1 MSQTTKIGNI
11 EAIFLIVTIMINHI
25 ILNLPKSLLNT
36 TGSSSLLNIVFVTL
50 IALCIVYLISKILKY
65 FPSMD
70 ILDISEFLGGKILK
84 YIIGILF
91 MIYFLF
97 STSIFLRSFCESVKI
112 IYFPRTPV
120 ILLILLFIIGM
131 ILCNRLGIHSI
142 IRANLIFIPVVLF
155 TIIFIFFANLD
166 NFTVQRMFPLF
177 GNGISSTFFSG
188 ISNLFAFGGISLLY
202 FIPPSLKDSK
212 EFKKI
217 AITSVL
223 LSGIW
228 LLFSIATLLFIF
240 PSIITTN
247 EILPLYLA
255 SRFIEFG
262 RFFQRLDAV
271 FLLVWIISVMS
282 YLSILLTFIVSIF
295 RKVTTFQYP
304 YIIIYGSALIIFL
317 LSLIP
322 QNYAQI
328 YFLETTIYQYFVLIV
343 NFIISLAILLLAA
356 LKHHRQNKR
365 KGDAL
370 IE

>member
-1 MSQTTKIGNI
+1 MSQTTKIGTV
-11 EAIFLIVTIMINHI
+11 EAIFLVVTIMINHI
-25 ILNLPKSLLNT
+25 ILNLPKALLDSC
-36 TGSSSLLNIVFVTL
+36 GSATLLNIVFVTI
-50 IALCIVYLISKILKY
+50 IALGIVYLISRLLKH

-70 ILDISEFLGGKILK
+70 ILDISEFLGGKLLK
-84 YIIGILF
+84 NIIGILF
-91 MIYFLF
+91 MIYFLLAA
-97 STSIFLRSFCESVKI
+97 STFLRSFCESVKI

-120 ILLILLFIIGM
+120 VLLILLFIIGI
-131 ILCNRLGIHSI
+131 ILTNRLGMQSI
-142 IRANLIFIPVVLF
+142 IRANLIFVPAILF
-155 TIIFIFFANLD
+155 SIIFIFLANMD
-166 NFTVQRMFPLF
+166 NFTIQRMFPLF
-177 GNGISSTFFSG
+177 GNGIPTTFFSG

-217 AITSVL
+217 AITSIV

-240 PSIITTN
+240 PSIITTD

-271 FLLVWIISVMS
+271 FLLIWIISIMS
-282 YLSILLTFIVSIF
+282 YLSTLLALITNIF
-295 RKVTTFQYP
+295 RKVSSFKYP
-304 YIIIYGSALIIFL
+304 YITIYIAAIVIFL
-317 LSLIP
+317 VSLIP
-322 QNYAQI
+322 QNYVQVH
-328 YFLETTIYQYFVLIV
+328 FLETTVYKYIVLGLVFVVSLTILI
-343 NFIISLAILLLAA
+343 LAT
-356 LKHHRQNKR
+356 LKCKKQHKL